1 MAGKYQSC
9 REPVMNQTNKSFSF
23 DLWEIVTE
31 MHTWHRIDQI
41 TNLSILLVA
50 LSFLCEI
57 WQCPEKNCEC
67 SSSPVFQIQISTDS
81 VVHNRGLHSHR
92 NADIYEIRPIQ
103 GSTPICILSKIK
115 IKVLYRCQLIKKN
128 TICQST
134 WTLIIQHYSRRCGDL
149 SLDSS
154 QRIVKWT
161 TYRQNGSESIAKGL
175 VIFNLGMLVLFHFP
189 MKSICGDHL

>member
-81 VVHNRGLHSHR
+81 GVHNRGLHSHR

-115 IKVLYRCQLIKKN
+115 IKVLYRCQLIKKTLYANQLELELFN
-128 TICQST
+128 TTVDVVVTCH
-134 WTLIIQHYSRRCGDL
+134 WTRLKG
-149 SLDSS
+149 SS
-154 QRIVKWT
+154 
-161 TYRQNGSESIAKGL
+161 NGRHIAKM
-175 VIFNLGMLVLFHFP
+175 VPNQ
-189 MKSICGDHL
+189 